1 MDFYQNQGL
10 IRIVVALLG
19 LLFVWAGLRFVFKW
33 AARLSRLGCMA
44 IVALVLLVALAS
56 SLN

>member
-1 MDFYQNQGL
+1 MDFFQDQSL

-44 IVALVLLVALAS
+44 IVALAILVALAS
-56 SLN
+56 SLR

>member
-1 MDFYQNQGL
+1 MDLFQDQGL

-19 LLFVWAGLRFVFKW
+19 LLFVWAGLRFAFKW

-44 IVALVLLVALAS
+44 IVALALLAALAS
-56 SLN
+56 SLR

>member
-1 MDFYQNQGL
+1 MNLFQNQVL
-10 IRIVVALLG
+10 IRVILALLG

-44 IVALVLLVALAS
+44 IVAIVIVVALLS
-56 SLN
+56 SLR

>member
-1 MDFYQNQGL
+1 MDLFQNQAL
-10 IRIVVALLG
+10 IRIVVAVLG

-44 IVALVLLVALAS
+44 IVALAIIAALMS
-56 SLN
+56 SLR

>member
-1 MDFYQNQGL
+1 MDLFQNQDV
-10 IRIVVALLG
+10 IKIVVAMLG

-44 IVALVLLVALAS
+44 IVGLAFLAALAS
-56 SLN
+56 SLR

>member
-1 MDFYQNQGL
+1 MDLFQDQGL

-33 AARLSRLGCMA
+33 AARLSRWGCMA
-44 IVALVLLVALAS
+44 IVALALLAALAS
-56 SLN
+56 SLG

>member
-1 MDFYQNQGL
+1 MDLFQDQSL

-33 AARLSRLGCMA
+33 AARLSRIGCMA
-44 IVALVLLVALAS
+44 IVALALLAALAS
-56 SLN
+56 SLR

>member
-1 MDFYQNQGL
+1 MDFFQDQGL

-33 AARLSRLGCMA
+33 AARLSRLGCMV
-44 IVALVLLVALAS
+44 IVALAILVALAS
-56 SLN
+56 SLR

>member
-1 MDFYQNQGL
+1 MHLLQDQGL

-44 IVALVLLVALAS
+44 IVALALLVAIAS
-56 SLN
+56 SLR

>member
-1 MDFYQNQGL
+1 MDFFQDQSL

-44 IVALVLLVALAS
+44 IVALAILLALAS
-56 SLN
+56 SLR